1 MLTLLPR
8 VVVSSPVPDSVLAPS
23 VLSAKSPWLLS
34 QMNKEALQKEA
45 APTYDASYTCTFGP
59 SYTGK
64 FIYYEEGYHATGMDQ
79 IINVGTTDH
88 DFRYASADF
97 ETYRGT
103 CDCPKEN
110 TKDGAYNSDCYFEA
124 QTSSSSD
131 YSMCLHSTA
140 EGGVCTSNV
149 IRMLS
154 QKDEFCMSPNCF
166 NRDSNEYLC
175 RRPDFLTE
183 CSCPQRCEWVDDPDN
198 SGINTNK
205 TTRMNFCAAPECV
218 GNAAATLEGRPPN
231 WGGVCTPV
239 DGKIPAECP
248 CPTAFAET
256 HNSCLPEEVREA
268 VVPEE
273 AVPEEAVPA
282 APSCKCNPSKWRG
295 YDGKTCGACAAL
307 VNVKQFGST
316 CEGYCAAQGL
326 DCIEGWDDIRDETC
340 SHHARTRPCGFSYA
354 KKTSDAI
361 CSCGCPATSTEM
373 PVPDNSDHTSP
384 THEVPEPVV
393 VAPAP
398 AAPPAA
404 PSCKCNPSKW
414 RGYDGK
420 TCGACAALVNVK
432 QFGSTCEGYCA
443 AQGLACID
451 GWDDIRDETCSLHA
465 SIKDERPCGFSYAKK
480 TSDAICSCGCPDTS
494 TEVPTTPTIAPTAAP
509 TTSPVDDDAPEPK
522 ADAPDAPDGPDE
534 VVAPDE
540 VGTPDDGVDSDS
552 SAASDPTPPPVPAT
566 SVTVGNDPMM
576 KLHGGKFVKSSP

>member
-326 DCIEGWDDIRDETC
+326 
-340 SHHARTRPCGFSYA
+340 
-354 KKTSDAI
+354 
-361 CSCGCPATSTEM
+361 
-373 PVPDNSDHTSP
+373 
-384 THEVPEPVV
+384 
-393 VAPAP
+393 
-398 AAPPAA
+398 
-404 PSCKCNPSKW
+404 
-414 RGYDGK
+414 
-420 TCGACAALVNVK
+420 
-432 QFGSTCEGYCA
+432 
-443 AQGLACID
+443 ACID